1 MRKSYIGCEVL
12 GVNSTP
18 RVSFGGAW
26 VNLHWKQRN
35 SLRKVIFPTHPCLT
49 NSRGDSSIQGV
60 INVSSN

>member
-26 VNLHWKQRN
+26 VNLHRKQEKF
-35 SLRKVIFPTHPCLT
+35 SK
-49 NSRGDSSIQGV
+49 GDSSIQGV